1 VAQYVKGTFVR
12 DAVNVGVITTL
23 IVPATS
29 LKGYESLRQA
39 KRRLEQAGVE
49 LTDAQLAN
57 RIASTF
63 ARLKGEGKV

>member
-1 VAQYVKGTFVR
+1 
-12 DAVNVGVITTL
+12 
-23 IVPATS
+23 
-29 LKGYESLRQA
+29 
-39 KRRLEQAGVE
+39 LEQAGVE